1 MSCPSPQL
9 CTGTPIIGKFLKH
22 IESRSNP
29 LFKQLFKWQ
38 SSAGRRGEPVILDG
52 LHLCEAWLDSG
63 RLPQYAIFDLARM
76 DEPQL
81 RALCEKLSPE
91 HCLTMSGT
99 LLGGLST
106 FTTTQGVLFVV
117 QPKLDTL
124 PMRIKES
131 IAILDRVQD
140 PGNVGTLLRTCA
152 AAGIKRVFATIGT
165 AALWSPRVLRSGQ
178 GAHFVLRM
186 HEQADMSA
194 LFSTLEIP
202 MVVTTLG
209 DAQDL
214 FEAQLPAQ
222 CAWVFGNEGQGVDAA
237 ILKRA
242 DLRVQITHELNAVES
257 LNVTA
262 AAAICLFEQR
272 RQHRN

>member
-1 MSCPSPQL
+1 M
-9 CTGTPIIGKFLKH
+9 KH

-38 SSAGRRGEPVILDG
+38 ASAGRRGEPVILDG

-63 RLPQYAIFDLARM
+63 RSPQYAIFDFARM

-81 RALCEKLSPE
+81 CALREKLSPE

-99 LLGGLST
+99 LLGGLSS

-131 IAILDRVQD
+131 VVVLDRIQD

-152 AAGIKRVFATIGT
+152 AAGIKRVFATTGT
-165 AALWSPRVLRSGQ
+165 ATLWSPRVLRSGQ
-178 GAHFVLRM
+178 GAHFALRL
-186 HEQADMSA
+186 HEQADLDA
-194 LFSTLEIP
+194 LIATLEVP
-202 MVVTTLG
+202 LVVTSLTE
-209 DAQDL
+209 AHDL
-214 FEAQLPAQ
+214 FATALPEH
-222 CAWVFGNEGQGVDAA
+222 CAWVFGNEGQGVEAA
-237 ILKRA
+237 LLKRA
-242 DLRVQITHELNAVES
+242 NLRVKIAHELAGAES

-272 RQHRN
+272 RQHRSPN